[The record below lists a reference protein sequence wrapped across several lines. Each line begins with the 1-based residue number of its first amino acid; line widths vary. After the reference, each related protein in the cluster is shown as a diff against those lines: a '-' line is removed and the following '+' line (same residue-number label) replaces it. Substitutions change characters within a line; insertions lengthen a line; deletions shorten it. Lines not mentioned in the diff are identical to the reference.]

1 VLEFA
6 LLPPEVISGQLYS
19 GPGASSMLAAAE
31 AWQQIAAEI
40 EIVAG
45 QYDAILV
52 ALSDAWQGPS
62 AAAMLNAAVPYAR
75 WLHATATL
83 ASDTSFQ
90 ARAAAAAFQSA
101 LDTVVAPEVV
111 AANRAE
117 LASLVAT
124 NIAGQNS
131 PAIAANEAL
140 YAQMWASDTTGMQQY
155 WLSSRAVT
163 TAIVPFHDP
172 GSTTKTPTGS
182 RAPNAATTPSVHT
195 SPSAMVHRSAGGMPA
210 AASDPT
216 GDDSSMIFGMDPTT
230 ALSVLVSAAGFGA
243 MAATNA
249 ANRPI
254 PMALGALGGALA
266 GPASVTS
273 PVSAGADIVRGA
285 AVVPPNPLVLA
296 STASAHTIGA
306 LSTPPT
312 WDTRVANLSS
322 ARPLASVLGAADN
335 TPPLALPVGVATPP
349 GGGRQRRRKPYS
361 QPEDFEY
368 GRPTPK
374 ILGHNPPGG

>member
-172 GSTTKTPTGS
+172 GSTTK
-182 RAPNAATTPSVHT
+182 AP
-195 SPSAMVHRSAGGMPA
+195 PSAMVHRSAGGMPA

-374 ILGHNPPGG
+374 ILGHNPSGG